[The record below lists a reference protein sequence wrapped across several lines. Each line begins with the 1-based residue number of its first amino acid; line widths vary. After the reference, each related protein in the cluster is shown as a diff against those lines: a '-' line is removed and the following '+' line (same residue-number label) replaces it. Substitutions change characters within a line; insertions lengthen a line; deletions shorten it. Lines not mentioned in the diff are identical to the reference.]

1 VKRIL
6 YLVWV
11 PVLAL
16 ALWPLARPAAA
27 PRCKPTSRFV
37 VLSGGMVRDTLTKLV
52 WQQQSSAATMN
63 WADAKTYCASSG
75 LRLPTVKELES
86 LVDLTIANPG
96 PTIDKT
102 AFPGTPAEAF
112 WTSSPYVG
120 STGGAWIVYFGGRGN
135 SDAGDVGYPNRVR
148 CVR

>member
-1 VKRIL
+1 VKKQFCF
-6 YLVWV
+6 VWV

-52 WQQQSSAATMN
+52 WQQQSSATTMN
-63 WADAKTYCASSG
+63 WANAKTYCASAG
-75 LRLPTVKELES
+75 LRLPTVKELDS
-86 LVDLTIANPG
+86 LVDLTVASPG

-102 AFPGTPAEAF
+102 VFPNTPAEAF
-112 WTSSPYVG
+112 WTSSP
-120 STGGAWIVYFGGRGN
+120 SAIVSGLVWLVDLYNGYSAHIDGR
-135 SDAGDVGYPNRVR
+135 SSYRVR

>member
-6 YLVWV
+6 YLAWV

-52 WQQQSSAATMN
+52 WQQQSSATTMN
-63 WADAKTYCASSG
+63 WADAKTYCASAG
-75 LRLPTVKELES
+75 LRLPTVKELDS
-86 LVDLTIANPG
+86 LVDLTVYPG
-96 PTIDKT
+96 PTIDRM
-102 AFPGTPAEAF
+102 AFSNTPAEAF
-112 WTSSPYVG
+112 WTSSPYAGSSGNAWYVG
-120 STGGAWIVYFGGRGN
+120 FFDGN
-135 SDAGDVGYPNRVR
+135 SDCNGEGSYNRVR